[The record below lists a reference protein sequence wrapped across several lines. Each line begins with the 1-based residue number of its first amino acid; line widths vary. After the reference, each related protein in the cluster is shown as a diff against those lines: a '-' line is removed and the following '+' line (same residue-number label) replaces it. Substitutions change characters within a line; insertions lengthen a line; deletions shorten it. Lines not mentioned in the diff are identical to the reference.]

1 MRMPK
6 HKFSISMDVELVKR
20 IDAVAEAR
28 GEGRATVIERMCR
41 NDIDEEE
48 KFLKQFDNR
57 GYRAVYDL
65 LATHPRLIQ
74 RIATL
79 VGEEL
84 SDEDREHAVEV
95 LKKRSRAAKERK
107 QTKRG
112 SRRDSQNSE
121 G

>member
-1 MRMPK
+1 MAK
-6 HKFSISMDVELVKR
+6 QKFSISMDAELVKR

-28 GEGRATVIERMCR
+28 EEGRATVIERMCR
-41 NDIDEEE
+41 NDIEEEE

-74 RIATL
+74 QIATL

-84 SDEDREHAVEV
+84 SDEDRDHAVQV
-95 LKKRSRAAKERK
+95 LKKRSEAAKGKKRSGRGRRK
-107 QTKRG
+107 
-112 SRRDSQNSE
+112 DSQDSE
-121 G
+121 R